1 VCGSPSSKAEENLGG
16 EWVQLGGKGGPVK
29 EAGERVEEEGRKGLS
44 AWLTSRESW
53 WNDTTATLVTVEE
66 RG

>member
-1 VCGSPSSKAEENLGG
+1 
-16 EWVQLGGKGGPVK
+16 VK